1 MTEGFE
7 PKVPGFDHFNFGDHK
22 ALKKSITKRTAA
34 IMVET
39 TMGGQA

>member
-22 ALKKSITKRTAA
+22 ALKKYYKKNAA
-34 IMVET
+34 IMVRPQWR
-39 TMGGQA
+39 GQE